1 MPLLKPIFP
10 FMQRIHLPILGK
22 GIKGIGLLKI
32 KEGEVNKQSLYT
44 SCLTRN
50 SSDAKLSWV
59 LPPRL
64 KTYRIEGGIGVMNM
78 IVCVKQVLDPEAP
91 PASFKIDNATSKV
104 VPPPGVSPVVDPY
117 GEYAIEAA
125 LKIKDALGG
134 KITAIS
140 LGINLLRD
148 VIKKP
153 LSMGAD
159 ELILLEDE
167 AFIEGDS
174 WSTAYAMAMAIRKIG
189 EYDLILCGREASDS
203 NAGQVGLGIAEVLGL
218 PSVTLARK
226 IDITDSKARVERVT
240 ADGYEVVEVSLP
252 ALITAS
258 NEIGEPR
265 YPTIKGIMAAKRKE
279 PIIWKPADIGVEPA
293 QIGAAG
299 QRTKTLK
306 LFQPVH
312 EGKCEIME
320 GETPEE
326 AAANLAL
333 KLREAK
339 IL

>member
-1 MPLLKPIFP
+1 
-10 FMQRIHLPILGK
+10 
-22 GIKGIGLLKI
+22 
-32 KEGEVNKQSLYT
+32 
-44 SCLTRN
+44 
-50 SSDAKLSWV
+50 
-59 LPPRL
+59 
-64 KTYRIEGGIGVMNM
+64 MNM
-78 IVCVKQVLDPEAP
+78 IVCVKQVIDPEAP
-91 PASFKIDNATSKV
+91 PASFKIDSSSNKA

-117 GEYAIEAA
+117 DEYAVEAA
-125 LKIKDALGG
+125 LKIKDAVGG

-167 AFIEGDS
+167 AFVDGDS
-174 WSTAYAMAMAIRKIG
+174 WSTAYALAMAIKKIG
-189 EYDLILCGREASDS
+189 EYDIILCGREASDS
-203 NAGQVGLGIAEVLGL
+203 NAGQVGSGIAEILGL
-218 PSVTLARK
+218 PSVTLAKK

-252 ALITAS
+252 ALITVS
-258 NEIGEPR
+258 NELGEAR

-279 PIIWKPADIGVEPA
+279 PVLWKPVDIGVEPS

-299 QRTKTLK
+299 RRAEMLK
-306 LFQPVH
+306 LFQPVR
-312 EGKCEIME
+312 EGKCEVIE